1 MAYLMRKTPRSSFM
15 RGMGAAGGAGVIE
28 SPPILLPTTQS
39 PPIYAPPTP
48 PTVAVTPTTT
58 PDTGRPL
65 TTYLLWGGAA
75 YLAYWFLS
83 KE

>member
-28 SPPILLPTTQS
+28 SPPILPPTQS

-48 PTVAVTPTTT
+48 TVTTQAPPTE
-58 PDTGRPL
+58 TGRPL
-65 TTYLLWGGAA
+65 STYLLWGGVA

>member
-28 SPPILLPTTQS
+28 SPPILLPTQS
-39 PPIYAPPTP
+39 PPIYAPPAP
-48 PTVAVTPTTT
+48 PTVLVTPT
-58 PDTGRPL
+58 PAPAETGRPL
-65 TTYLLWGGAA
+65 TTYLLWGGVA